1 MSERFV
7 PMDMMTM
14 PCLFCGNTE
23 AQEMAF
29 VKRELPNNDFNMT
42 TFFRV
47 NCSCGACGSEG
58 LTKEEAVDSWNKTF
72 DKRWDRKPL

>member
-7 PMDMMTM
+7 PMDRVAM

-29 VKRELPNNDFNMT
+29 VKRELPNNDFNLT

-47 NCSCGACGSEG
+47 NCACGA
-58 LTKEEAVDSWNKTF
+58 
-72 DKRWDRKPL
+72 